1 MIEYSPKHLVM
12 VAADANNNKY
22 YDMVP
27 NGVKWTAEYGRIGGS
42 SQTRVYS
49 KGQWESKYKEKIR
62 KGYVDQT
69 ELVRDL
75 IAENPKSKSE
85 YKPITNQEIAD
96 IVRRLQEMAHA
107 AIEANYTISSN
118 KVTQSMVDE
127 AQSIINGLIDIDS
140 VSDFN
145 ESLMKLF
152 TTIPRKMGSVKNHIA
167 SNKEDFN
174 KIISR
179 EQDLLDVMKGQVVQK
194 QTVQE
199 SSDVD
204 TYQNDKTILEV
215 LGIQFEEC
223 NRNDIA
229 AIKVALGDCADK
241 FHKAWKVK
249 NLKTQDRF
257 DKYVKENN
265 IKDIKLL
272 FHGSRNENW
281 WSIIQSGL
289 VLRPTNAVITG
300 KMFGYGIYYAPKAR
314 KSLGYTS
321 LEGSYWARGSSN
333 SGFMALMDVAYG
345 KPYDVYSFD
354 SKYYS
359 FNYESLQKN
368 CMGANCLHAHAGNM
382 LRNDEIVVYK
392 EDQCTIKYLVELKR

>member
-257 DKYVKENN
+257 DKYVKEYQR
-265 IKDIKLL
+265 
-272 FHGSRNENW
+272 H
-281 WSIIQSGL
+281 
-289 VLRPTNAVITG
+289 
-300 KMFGYGIYYAPKAR
+300 
-314 KSLGYTS
+314 
-321 LEGSYWARGSSN
+321 
-333 SGFMALMDVAYG
+333 
-345 KPYDVYSFD
+345 
-354 SKYYS
+354 
-359 FNYESLQKN
+359 
-368 CMGANCLHAHAGNM
+368 
-382 LRNDEIVVYK
+382 
-392 EDQCTIKYLVELKR
+392 